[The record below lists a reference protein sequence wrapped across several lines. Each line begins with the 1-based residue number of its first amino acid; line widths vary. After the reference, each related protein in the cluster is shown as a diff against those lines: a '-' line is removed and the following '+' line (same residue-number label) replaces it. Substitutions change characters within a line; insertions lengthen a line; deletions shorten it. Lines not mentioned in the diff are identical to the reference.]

1 MLNNST
7 MQKFLFAALLV
18 WANTMTA
25 QTADFSI
32 DVVAPDSMFLVQKR
46 IDAPTAQA
54 PRPTVIVTH
63 SLFKNWAELAA
74 FVDKIRKEA
83 RVESDKAK
91 AALETAKKL
100 EDAADKIEA
109 AAIAIQ
115 KKS

>member
-1 MLNNST
+1 

-18 WANTMTA
+18 WANTIQA

-32 DVVAPDSMFLVQKR
+32 DIAGPDSMFLVQKR

-63 SLFKNWAELAA
+63 SLFKNWAELSA
-74 FVDKIRKEA
+74 FVDKIRRDA
-83 RVESDKAK
+83 RAESDKAK

-100 EDAADKIEA
+100 EEAADKIEA
-109 AAIAIQ
+109 AAQAIQ